1 MLRRAK
7 SERRWSLGSLVAVM
21 CVVGA
26 SAAAVAQDNDAPPKV
41 TSTKAASP
49 NATVNL
55 VNLLVKQGVLSE
67 EQAADLIK
75 QAEEEAYVAR
85 EATKNAAT
93 KAQNAEKSASSA
105 AAAAS
110 PPGTKRVTYV
120 PEIVKRQ
127 LRDDIRKEVLEQAK
141 TENWAAPNTFPEWVS
156 RLHFY
161 GDVRTRY
168 EGQFFPK
175 GNDNSGN
182 LVNFQAIN
190 TGNPVNPVIGLLPV
204 RDVDTDRNRFRLRAR
219 LGVDADLYDGF
230 TAGLRLASGD
240 SNFPISTLATFGG
253 GGGNFSKYPLWVD
266 RGWLKYEMWD
276 KVAISV
282 GRFDNPFFS
291 PTDLMWYED
300 LGWDGI
306 ALQAR
311 HEVVPGFTPFLVAGA
326 FPIYNSPVN
335 FPTNGGGLPNL
346 GSNFPSADKYLFGVQ
361 GGFGWQANPTT
372 SAKFGAAFYDFD
384 NVQGQGSSPCTL
396 TSSTDTTTTCSTDL
410 LRPSFAQYGNTYL
423 QLRNFS
429 AASAATLQYYGLAS
443 AFRVVELTGRLD
455 LSEFN
460 PYHIILDGTYVNNV
474 AFDRAHV
481 ASVAFNNLGAS
492 PDGSKAG
499 QFNGGNQGFMGRVT
513 VGKPV
518 IADLWDWNVYA
529 TYKYL
534 ESDATIDAFTDPD
547 FGLGGTNLKGYILG
561 GRLGL
566 GRNVWITAKWMSAN
580 AIAGSPFAVDVL
592 QVDLTGKF

>member
-1 MLRRAK
+1 M
-7 SERRWSLGSLVAVM
+7 GLVALLSVA
-21 CVVGA
+21 GA
-26 SAAAVAQDNDAPPKV
+26 SPAAFAQDTDAPPKV
-41 TSTKAASP
+41 ARTVAVSP

-55 VNLLVKQGVLSE
+55 VNLLVKQGVLTE
-67 EQAADLIK
+67 EQAQDLIK

-85 EATKNAAT
+85 EATKNAAI
-93 KAQNAEKSASSA
+93 KAQNAEKSATSA
-105 AAAAS
+105 AAAVS

-127 LRDDIRKEVLEQAK
+127 LREDIRKEVMDQAK
-141 TENWAAPNTFPEWVS
+141 NENWAAPNTFPEWVS
-156 RLHFY
+156 RLRFY
-161 GDVRTRY
+161 GDVRVRS
-168 EGQFFPK
+168 ENQFFPA

-182 LVNFQAIN
+182 QVNYNAIN
-190 TGNPVNPVIGLLPV
+190 TGSPLAPNIGQMPV

-219 LGVDADLYDGF
+219 LGVEADLYDGF

-240 SNFPISTLATFGG
+240 SNYPISTLATFGG
-253 GGGNFSKYPLWVD
+253 GGGNFSKYPVWVD

-291 PTDLMWYED
+291 PTDLLWYDD
-300 LGWDGI
+300 LAFDGI

-311 HEVVPGFTPFLVAGA
+311 HEVVQGFTPFFVAGA
-326 FPIYNSPVN
+326 FPIYNSPLN
-335 FPTNGGGLPNL
+335 YPTNGSGSASGL
-346 GSNFPSADKYLFGVQ
+346 GSDLPSADKYLFGVQ
-361 GGFGWQANPTT
+361 GGFGWQAQPTV
-372 SAKFGAAFYDFD
+372 SLKLGAAYYDFD
-384 NVQGQGSSPCTL
+384 NVQGRLSDPCGVV
-396 TSSTDTTTTCSTDL
+396 DATTACSTDL
-410 LRPSFAQYGNTYL
+410 LRPGFAQYGNTYM
-423 QLRNFS
+423 QLRNIVGVGG
-429 AASAATLQYYGLAS
+429 ATPVDLQYYGLAS

-460 PYHIILDGTYVNNV
+460 PYHVLLDGTYVNNV
-474 AFDRAHV
+474 AFNRAYIS
-481 ASVAFNNLGAS
+481 SVAFNNLGAS
-492 PDGSKAG
+492 ADGKNPGA
-499 QFNGGNQGFMGRVT
+499 FNGGNQGFMGRVT

-529 TYKYL
+529 AYKYL
-534 ESDATIDAFTDPD
+534 ESDATVDAFTDPD

-561 GRLGL
+561 ARLGL
-566 GRNVWITAKWMSAN
+566 GRNVWITGKWMSAN